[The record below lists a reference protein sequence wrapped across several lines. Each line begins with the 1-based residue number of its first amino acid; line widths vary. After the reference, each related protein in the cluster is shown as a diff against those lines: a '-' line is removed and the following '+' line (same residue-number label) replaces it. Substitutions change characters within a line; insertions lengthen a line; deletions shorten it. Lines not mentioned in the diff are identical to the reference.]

1 MRLTLK
7 RVFKGDTYTIGK
19 LYIDGVYFCDT
30 LEDKVRKITPDDPK
44 VYGETA
50 ILSGIYEVVINWS
63 PRFKCMMPLLLKV
76 AHFVGI
82 RIHWGNIAKDTEG
95 CILVGENK
103 EKGKVLNSKVTY
115 NKLMTILKGAN
126 NITIEVV

>member
-30 LEDKVRKITPDDPK
+30 LEDKVRKITSDDPK
-44 VYGETA
+44 IYGQTA
-50 ILSGIYEVVINWS
+50 ILAGIYEVVINWS

-126 NITIEVV
+126 NITIEIV